1 MNIFNTRFQRKPGQS
16 GSAVIV
22 LLAML
27 GIMLIFV
34 AANTI
39 AIRSLQ
45 RELKLIEKKQVHRL
59 QAAPPAKPGS

>member
-1 MNIFNTRFQRKPGQS
+1 MKIPNASSQRSFAQS

-22 LLAML
+22 LLALL
-27 GIMLIFV
+27 GIMLTFV

-45 RELKLIEKKQVHRL
+45 RELKLIEKKQVQRL
-59 QAAPPAKPGS
+59 QPAPTAKPGS